1 MANYPEYIER
11 SALIER
17 IQEAYCAAGCKNY
30 KGLRCESCDIGD
42 VFDIVEDAPT
52 IKKKAHWVFGTTNGH
67 CWMKCSDCLK
77 TQQGQ
82 TATFS
87 YCPNCG
93 AEMSEDV
100 TYE

>member
-1 MANYPEYIER
+1 MRTLEEVDHAIELARYDMKKLMKMRQPISIVGEELLELYDERREILKAN
-11 SALIER
+11 
-17 IQEAYCAAGCKNY
+17 
-30 KGLRCESCDIGD
+30 
-42 VFDIVEDAPT
+42 
-52 IKKKAHWVFGTTNGH
+52 KKAHWVFGSTMGH
-67 CWMKCSDCLK
+67 SWMKCSNCLV

-93 AEMSEDV
+93 AEMNEDA